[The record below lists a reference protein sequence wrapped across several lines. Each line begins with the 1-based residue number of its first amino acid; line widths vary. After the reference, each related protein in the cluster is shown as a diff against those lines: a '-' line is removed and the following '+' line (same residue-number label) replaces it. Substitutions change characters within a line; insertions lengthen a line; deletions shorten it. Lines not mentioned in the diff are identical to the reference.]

1 MILALIT
8 GPHPLYRLAIANVL
22 KKLDE
27 LHWRESSDP
36 LSLAAAASESTDVQI
51 ICATTNDAELIQQLE
66 QAPRLNPAKVVL
78 FSQRL
83 GKRHR
88 KLLADGRIDLCL
100 PLSIPQSLAKD
111 YLEQLLRSRSSG
123 LAYRVLDDPTIR
135 HCYHPDLSDLTCSER
150 KVLFNLQLGLSNRLI
165 AERMSIRINTVKVHL
180 ARVCRK
186 AGFSNRYQAAGYACQ
201 QLEYGQ
207 TTL

>member
-1 MILALIT
+1 MIRALIT
-8 GPHPLYRLAIANVL
+8 GPHPLYRMAIANVL
-22 KKLDE
+22 KNLGE

-36 LSLAAAASESTDVQI
+36 FSSAAAVSEPTDVLI
-51 ICATTNDAELIQQLE
+51 ICATTNDSELIQQLE
-66 QAPRLNPAKVVL
+66 QTPRLSQAKVVL
-78 FSQRL
+78 FTQRL

-88 KLLADGRIDLCL
+88 KLLADDRIDLCL

-111 YLEQLLRSRSSG
+111 YLEQLLRSSSLG

-150 KVLFNLQLGLSNRLI
+150 KVLLNLQLGLSNRLI
-165 AERMSIRINTVKVHL
+165 AERMCIRLNTVKVHL
-180 ARVCRK
+180 AKACRK
-186 AGFSNRYQAAGYACQ
+186 AGFRNRYQAASYTCQ
-201 QLEYGQ
+201 QLAFGQ